1 MNLRIA
7 LIVPLAVVA
16 LTLAAYVRGGFPH
29 EVYRTSRHIVDL
41 GSDAHGVYWLEGE
54 AESKTGA
61 DTVCVLD
68 GGRGSVRRLGPQPGL
83 AVVASGGEAL
93 VALQRDGPTGAVLL
107 MPRSGAAP
115 VTLARGL
122 SHPNDVAVYEDAVYW
137 TETLPSLVPHARH
150 IPATQALTV
159 LRSVALSGQA
169 AARSLACIDG
179 EMTEFA
185 GELLGGAG
193 GRFHLL
199 EVVGLEYGVGWSSLR
214 SVPLDGG
221 VVETLVRERGRQ
233 TGLLAGSTLYWTAF
247 SQDAGEPMLV
257 RSLWRGRLP
266 QATPEALTDWLP
278 PQGRLCQLGG
288 RVYYG
293 SGYEVWRVPD
303 RLALPRLVA
312 KGMVGRRLVT
322 GYRGALYSV
331 TVTNKV
337 HRVLRGPQT
346 LGTRLRAGIRIR

>member
-7 LIVPLAVVA
+7 LIVLAVVVA
-16 LTLAAYVRGGFPH
+16 LTLAAYVRGGFPY
-29 EVYRTSRHIVDL
+29 EVYRTSRQIVAL
-41 GSDAHGVYWLEGE
+41 GSDAHGIYWLEGE
-54 AESKTGA
+54 ADSKTGA

-68 GGRGSVRRLGPQPGL
+68 GGRGSARRLGTQPGL
-83 AVVASGGEAL
+83 AAVASSGEAL
-93 VALQRDGPTGAVLL
+93 VALQREGEGGAVLVI
-107 MPRSGAAP
+107 PRSGAAP
-115 VTLARGL
+115 VTLAQGL
-122 SHPNDVAVYEDAVYW
+122 SHPNCIAVYDGAAYW
-137 TETLPSLVPHARH
+137 TETFPPLVPHARH
-150 IPATQALTV
+150 IPASQARAT

-169 AARSLACIDG
+169 APRSVACLDG
-179 EMTEFA
+179 EMAEFA
-185 GELLGGAG
+185 GELLGGAD

-214 SVPLDGG
+214 SVPIDGG
-221 VVETLVRERGRQ
+221 TAETLVRERGRQ

-278 PQGRLCQLGG
+278 PNGTLCELDG

-322 GYRGALYSV
+322 GYQGAVYSV
-331 TVTNKV
+331 TVADKV
-337 HRVLRGPQT
+337 CRVLRGPQT
-346 LGTRLRAGIRIR
+346 LGARLRAGIRIR